1 MALWFWGLG
10 SHKDTRVTWR
20 RWGRGGFFGGRWW
33 RFRWCRF
40 WSQST
45 GLTRLEKRIGGE
57 RNEVFMQEGTIHT
70 ESELLRTQRRGCG
83 GRVVDVNGHQSFL
96 TWRWWVRGGLVDLGR
111 FAVEGSASHDHVVV
125 PRERVHVVDVAL
137 PVACDG
143 QVQAQQRQKHH

>member
-20 RWGRGGFFGGRWW
+20 RWGRGGFFWGRWW

-57 RNEVFMQEGTIHT
+57 RNEVSMQEGTIHT

-83 GRVVDVNGHQSFL
+83 GRGGGRCQWTSKFPHLEVVGPG
-96 TWRWWVRGGLVDLGR
+96 WAGRPGAVRSGGFGFPR
-111 FAVEGSASHDHVVV
+111 SRSCSARTSPCRRHCPSGS
-125 PRERVHVVDVAL
+125 L
-137 PVACDG
+137 
-143 QVQAQQRQKHH
+143 

>member
-20 RWGRGGFFGGRWW
+20 RWGRGWFFGGRWW

-45 GLTRLEKRIGGE
+45 GLARLEKRIGGE
-57 RNEVFMQEGTIHT
+57 RNEVSMQEGTIHT

-83 GRVVDVNGHQSFL
+83 GRGDRCQWTSKFSHLEVVGPG
-96 TWRWWVRGGLVDLGR
+96 WAGRPGAVRSGGFGFPRSRSCSARTSPCRRHCPSGSLG
-111 FAVEGSASHDHVVV
+111 
-125 PRERVHVVDVAL
+125 
-137 PVACDG
+137 
-143 QVQAQQRQKHH
+143 